1 MCRSS
6 SPARAR
12 TAALV
17 LLAALLAVDALPVRA
32 AAADRSISVGVSWSH
47 FQEERW
53 KIDEAALAAGLRES
67 GARYLSADAQ
77 SSAEKQIADI
87 ENLVTRGADVL
98 VVVAHDPDTLGPAL
112 ANARAAGIPVIGYDR
127 LIDAPG
133 VFYLSFD
140 NRRVGQIQAEA
151 ILEAAPRGR
160 YAFIKGSPQDPNT
173 EFVHAGQLDVLQP
186 AIEDGRVEV
195 VGDQYVDGWLP
206 EVAQRVMEQILTRSG
221 GRVDAVVCSN
231 DGMAGG
237 VAAALAAAGLSG
249 VPVSGQDGDRAAL
262 NRIALGRQT
271 VTVWKDSRLLGRAAA
286 EVSLALARG
295 TPPEQITG
303 AEWFTTP
310 RGHRVPAVLMVPLAI
325 TRANLDRVIGA
336 GWAPRESV
344 CRGVEPGPQGAA
356 RMPQPA
362 VVGADPGAHARARDA
377 LRARRAVAGARGAL
391 RRTVSVAAQS
401 REPRG
406 PVQRGRGD
414 GVCAWC
420 S

>member
-1 MCRSS
+1 
-6 SPARAR
+6 
-12 TAALV
+12 V
-17 LLAALLAVDALPVRA
+17 LLATLLAAGALPSA
-32 AAADRSISVGVSWSH
+32 SAAADGESIAVGVSWSH

-53 KIDEAALAAGLRES
+53 KIDEAALVAGLRES

-77 SSAEKQIADI
+77 SSAEKQLSDI

-112 ANARAAGIPVIGYDR
+112 ASARAAGIPVIAYDR
-127 LIDAPG
+127 LIDAPD

-140 NRRVGQIQAEA
+140 NRRVGRIQAEA

-173 EFVHAGQLDVLQP
+173 EFVHAGQLDVLSP
-186 AIEDGRVEV
+186 AIADGRVEI

-221 GRVDAVVCSN
+221 GQIDAVVCSN

-286 EVSLALARG
+286 EVSVALARG
-295 TPPEQITG
+295 ARPEQVTG
-303 AEWFTTP
+303 ATAFTTP
-310 RGHRVPAVLMVPLAI
+310 KSRRVPAMLLAPIAI
-325 TRANLDRVIGA
+325 TRANLDRVIDS
-336 GWAPRESV
+336 GWASRASV
-344 CRGVEPGPQGAA
+344 CRGVVSGPQAPAA
-356 RMPQPA
+356 CRKLQ
-362 VVGADPGAHARARDA
+362 
-377 LRARRAVAGARGAL
+377 
-391 RRTVSVAAQS
+391 
-401 REPRG
+401 
-406 PVQRGRGD
+406 
-414 GVCAWC
+414 
-420 S
+420 

>member
-1 MCRSS
+1 MSWSS
-6 SPARAR
+6 SPACARA
-12 TAALV
+12 AAL
-17 LLAALLAVDALPVRA
+17 ALLATLLASGTLPVRA
-32 AAADRSISVGVSWSH
+32 HAADPAIAVGVSWSH

-53 KIDEAALAAGLRES
+53 KIDEASLVAGLRES

-77 SSAEKQIADI
+77 SSAEKQLADI

-112 ANARAAGIPVIGYDR
+112 ASARAARIPVIAYDR

-140 NRRVGQIQAEA
+140 NRRVGRIQAET
-151 ILEAAPRGR
+151 ILAAVPRGR

-173 EFVHAGQLDVLQP
+173 AFVHAGQLDVLSP
-186 AIEDGRVEV
+186 AIADGRVSV

-221 GRVDAVVCSN
+221 GRIDAVVCSN

-237 VAAALAAAGLSG
+237 VAAALAGAGLSG

-271 VTVWKDSRLLGRAAA
+271 VSVWKDSRELGRAAA
-286 EVSLALARG
+286 QVSVALARG
-295 TPPEQITG
+295 TAPEQIAG
-303 AEWFTTP
+303 AQPFTTP
-310 RGHRVPAVLMVPLAI
+310 NGHRVSATLLVPLAI
-325 TRANLDRVIGA
+325 TRANLDRVIDA

-344 CRGVEPGPQGAA
+344 CRGVDPGPQAPAA
-356 RMPQPA
+356 CRRPQ
-362 VVGADPGAHARARDA
+362 
-377 LRARRAVAGARGAL
+377 
-391 RRTVSVAAQS
+391 
-401 REPRG
+401 
-406 PVQRGRGD
+406 
-414 GVCAWC
+414 
-420 S
+420 

>member
-1 MCRSS
+1 VCRST

-12 TAALV
+12 AAVRALLAT
-17 LLAALLAVDALPVRA
+17 LLAAVALSAPA
-32 AAADRSISVGVSWSH
+32 AARDGSIAVGVSWSH

-53 KIDEAALAAGLRES
+53 KIDEAGLVAALRER

-77 SSAEKQIADI
+77 SSAEKQLADI

-112 ANARAAGIPVIGYDR
+112 ASARAAHIPVVAYDR
-127 LIDAPG
+127 LIDAPD

-140 NRRVGQIQAEA
+140 NRRVGRIQAES
-151 ILEAAPRGR
+151 ILAAAPRGR

-173 EFVHAGQLDVLQP
+173 EFVHAGQLDVLKP
-186 AIEDGRVEV
+186 EIDAGRVEV
-195 VGDQYVDGWLP
+195 VGDQFVDGWLP

-221 GRVDAVVCSN
+221 GRIDAVVCSN

-271 VTVWKDSRLLGRAAA
+271 VSVWKDSRALGRAAA

-295 TPPEQITG
+295 TAPDRIAG
-303 AEWFTTP
+303 AATWTTP
-310 RGHRVPAVLMVPLAI
+310 RGQHVPALLLEPVAI
-325 TRANLDRVIGA
+325 TRANLDRVIDA
-336 GWAPRESV
+336 GWASRASV
-344 CRGVEPGPQGAA
+344 CRGVEPGPQAPPA
-356 RMPQPA
+356 CRKPQ
-362 VVGADPGAHARARDA
+362 
-377 LRARRAVAGARGAL
+377 
-391 RRTVSVAAQS
+391 
-401 REPRG
+401 
-406 PVQRGRGD
+406 
-414 GVCAWC
+414 
-420 S
+420 

>member
-1 MCRSS
+1 VCRSS

-12 TAALV
+12 AAALV
-17 LLAALLAVDALPVRA
+17 LATLFAAGALPVRA
-32 AAADRSISVGVSWSH
+32 RAADGPISVGVSWSH

-53 KIDEAALAAGLRES
+53 KIDEASLVARLREL

-77 SSAEKQIADI
+77 SSAEKQLADL

-112 ANARAAGIPVIGYDR
+112 ASARAAGIPVVAYDR
-127 LIDAPG
+127 LIDMPG

-151 ILEAAPRGR
+151 ILKVVPRGR

-173 EFVHAGQLDVLQP
+173 EFVHAGQLDVLRP
-186 AIEDGRVEV
+186 AIADGRVEV

-206 EVAQRVMEQILTRSG
+206 DVAQRVMEQILTRNG

-271 VTVWKDSRLLGRAAA
+271 VSVWKDSRLLGRAGA
-286 EVSLALARG
+286 EVSVALARG
-295 TPPEQITG
+295 TAPEHIVA
-303 AEWFTTP
+303 AEMFTTP
-310 RGHRVPAVLMVPLAI
+310 KGHRIPAVLMTPLAI
-325 TRANLDRVIGA
+325 TRAELARVIDA

-344 CRGVEPGPQGAA
+344 CRGVDPGPQAPSA
-356 RMPQPA
+356 CRSPQ
-362 VVGADPGAHARARDA
+362 
-377 LRARRAVAGARGAL
+377 
-391 RRTVSVAAQS
+391 
-401 REPRG
+401 
-406 PVQRGRGD
+406 
-414 GVCAWC
+414 
-420 S
+420 